1 MYEKSLLLFFLGQI
15 GRYQLTRW
23 YFYVVYFGIFPLFGY
38 LGSIYPDVY
47 VRAGRLPTRCP

>member
-1 MYEKSLLLFFLGQI
+1 VYEKSLLLFFLGQI